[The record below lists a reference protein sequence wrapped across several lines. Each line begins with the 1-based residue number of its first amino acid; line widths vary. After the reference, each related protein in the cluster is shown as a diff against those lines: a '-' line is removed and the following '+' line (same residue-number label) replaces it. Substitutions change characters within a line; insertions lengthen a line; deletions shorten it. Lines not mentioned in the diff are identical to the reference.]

1 MKQNVLI
8 SVCVLVIVA
17 VAAVYTHTC
26 WLNFTCSTQSNLG
39 SSCSTD
45 YKRVSAVVT
54 PASSVRCN
62 RISLPARFYNAT
74 TAPYNPAAMRHPVSG
89 DWFLMHT
96 FDVVI
101 LKKLCSGYMHFYCA
115 VTGKML

>member
-8 SVCVLVIVA
+8 SVCVLFGIA
-17 VAAVYTHTC
+17 VAAVYTLTS
-26 WLNFTCSTQSNLG
+26 WLNFMCSTQSNLG

-45 YKRVSAVVT
+45 HKRVSATVT

-62 RISLPARFYNAT
+62 RIILPARFYNAT

-89 DWFLMHT
+89 DWLLMHT

-101 LKKLCSGYMHFYCA
+101 LRKLCPGYMHIYSA
-115 VTGKML
+115 VLVKML